1 MLRVVIRQKLEIQ
14 SPDAATSSIFPTVE
28 AWLGESADRMNAL
41 KHMARRK
48 DMERY
53 RSVVDFLLC
62 ETLPI
67 YRKSCMRFYRGK
79 GPRLRDMITD
89 RTLLVAIEAGMI
101 QMVELCYEMHKR
113 ELETS
118 WAAAAAAT
126 KKIDEYNETHETFSM
141 MDFLEWA
148 SIPFRSCP
156 A

>member
-1 MLRVVIRQKLEIQ
+1 
-14 SPDAATSSIFPTVE
+14 
-28 AWLGESADRMNAL
+28 
-41 KHMARRK
+41 
-48 DMERY
+48 
-53 RSVVDFLLC
+53 
-62 ETLPI
+62 
-67 YRKSCMRFYRGK
+67 
-79 GPRLRDMITD
+79 
-89 RTLLVAIEAGMI
+89 
-101 QMVELCYEMHKR
+101 MHKR